1 MTDEKNMTTGSPYAP
16 WDLRKLPNFDFSE
29 YLRKVEKPD
38 GKGQTAEMTLE
49 GTKRWFRLACPNGG
63 LVLNALRVSDTMA
76 IYEARVFA
84 DAGDRNPLASFTATQ
99 RADKAKGDAYIRA
112 AQDAALEGAL
122 RASGFSLEVS
132 LLARTVGI
140 SAAAAQPSQ
149 TDGGEQPAET
159 PEPSPAP
166 AQTDTPV
173 QKTAG
178 GAAPAAGKADQQPKP
193 AADTAPRPAPVGPP
207 PHEDAA
213 PRPASVGSQSGAS
226 GENRPAPVGPQPHA
240 APSQGKGKPAPA
252 VVNIGDARQTV
263 AAENKPDGQV
273 GTNTPPA
280 AETGPAP
287 ETPPASHAAPA
298 AASAPEA
305 AAEETKPAPA
315 TYTPDMPVEEIC
327 QRMTLEQAQNLK
339 VMDGTCK
346 GWTLAQV
353 AKDRPTSLR
362 WLQSVCPFADNEL
375 KAAATIVLNDL
386 QLKMAG

>member
-16 WDLRKLPNFDFSE
+16 WDLRRLPNFDFSE
-29 YLRKVEKPD
+29 YLRIVEEPD

-63 LVLNALRVSDTMA
+63 LVLNPLRVADTMA
-76 IYEARVFA
+76 IFEARVFA
-84 DAGDRNPLASFTATQ
+84 DTGDRNPLASFIATQ
-99 RADKAKGDAYIRA
+99 RADKAKGEAYILA

-149 TDGGEQPAET
+149 TDGGEQPVET

-166 AQTDTPV
+166 AQTDAPV
-173 QKTAG
+173 QQTADSTPPVDK
-178 GAAPAAGKADQQPKP
+178 AAQSSKP
-193 AADTAPRPAPVGPP
+193 AADAAPRPAPVGPP
-207 PHEDAA
+207 PHAA
-213 PRPASVGSQSGAS
+213 P
-226 GENRPAPVGPQPHA
+226 RPAPVGPQPHA
-240 APSQGKGKPAPA
+240 APAPGKERPAPA

-280 AETGPAP
+280 PETGPAP

-298 AASAPEA
+298 AAPVPEA
-305 AAEETKPAPA
+305 AAEEPKPAPA
-315 TYTPDMPVEEIC
+315 TYTPDMSVEEIT
-327 QRMTLEQAQNLK
+327 QRMTLEQAQNVK
-339 VMDGTCK
+339 VLDGTCK

-375 KAAATIVLNDL
+375 KAAAAIVLNDL
-386 QLKMAG
+386 ELRKAG

>member
-1 MTDEKNMTTGSPYAP
+1 MTNGKNITAGSPYAP
-16 WDLRKLPNFDFSE
+16 WDLRRLPNFDFSE
-29 YLRKVEKPD
+29 FLRKMEKPD
-38 GKGQTAEMTLE
+38 GKGQTVEMSLD

-63 LVLNALRVSDTMA
+63 LVLNPLRVTDTMA
-76 IYEARVFA
+76 IFEARVFA
-84 DAGDRNPLASFTATQ
+84 DAADRNPLASFTATQ

-122 RASGFSLEVS
+122 RTSGFSIMVS
-132 LLARTVGI
+132 FLARTVGN

-149 TDGGEQPAET
+149 MDGGEQPAET

-166 AQTDTPV
+166 ARANTPV
-173 QKTAG
+173 QESAGSTAPTADK
-178 GAAPAAGKADQQPKP
+178 AAQQPKP
-193 AADTAPRPAPVGPP
+193 ADDTAPRPAPVGPP
-207 PHEDAA
+207 PHAA
-213 PRPASVGSQSGAS
+213 P
-226 GENRPAPVGPQPHA
+226 RPAPVGPQPHA
-240 APSQGKGKPAPA
+240 APAPGKERPAPA

-298 AASAPEA
+298 TAPVPEA
-305 AAEETKPAPA
+305 AAGEPKPAPV
-315 TYTPDMPVEEIC
+315 TYTPDMSVEEIC

-339 VMDGTCK
+339 VLDGTCK

-386 QLKMAG
+386 ELKKAG

>member
-16 WDLRKLPNFDFSE
+16 WDLRRLPNFDFSE

-63 LVLNALRVSDTMA
+63 LVLNPLRVADTMA
-76 IYEARVFA
+76 IFEARVFA
-84 DAGDRNPLASFTATQ
+84 DAGDRNPLASFIATQ
-99 RADKAKGDAYIRA
+99 RADKAKGEAYILA

-122 RASGFSLEVS
+122 RSSGFSLEVS

-149 TDGGEQPAET
+149 TDGGEQPVET

-166 AQTDTPV
+166 AQTDAPV
-173 QKTAG
+173 QQTADSTPPVDK
-178 GAAPAAGKADQQPKP
+178 AAQSSKP
-193 AADTAPRPAPVGPP
+193 AADAAPRPAPVGPP
-207 PHEDAA
+207 PHAA
-213 PRPASVGSQSGAS
+213 PRPA
-226 GENRPAPVGPQPHA
+226 PVAPQPHA
-240 APSQGKGKPAPA
+240 APAQEKEKPAPA

-263 AAENKPDGQV
+263 AAENKPNSQA
-273 GTNTPPA
+273 GTDTPP
-280 AETGPAP
+280 EP
-287 ETPPASHAAPA
+287 EAAPA
-298 AASAPEA
+298 AELVPEA
-305 AAEETKPAPA
+305 PAEPAPA

-327 QRMTLEQAQNLK
+327 QRMTLEQAQNVK
-339 VMDGTCK
+339 VLDGTCK

-353 AKDRPTSLR
+353 AKDRPSSLR
-362 WLQSVCPFADNEL
+362 WLKDVSLFADNEL

-386 QLKMAG
+386 ELRKAG

>member
-1 MTDEKNMTTGSPYAP
+1 MTDEKNTTAGSPYAP
-16 WDLRKLPNFDFSE
+16 WDLRRLPNFDFSE

-38 GKGQTAEMTLE
+38 GKGQTVEMTLE

-84 DAGDRNPLASFTATQ
+84 DAVDRNPLASFTATQ

-140 SAAAAQPSQ
+140 SAAAAQPGQ

-159 PEPSPAP
+159 LEPSPAP
-166 AQTDTPV
+166 AQTNAPV
-173 QKTAG
+173 QEAAG
-178 GAAPAAGKADQQPKP
+178 GAAPAVDKAAQQPKP

-207 PHEDAA
+207 PHAA
-213 PRPASVGSQSGAS
+213 PRPAPVGSQSGTS

-240 APSQGKGKPAPA
+240 APAQEKEKSAPT
-252 VVNIGDARQTV
+252 VVNIGDVRQAA

-273 GTNTPPA
+273 ERDTQP
-280 AETGPAP
+280 GP
-287 ETPPASHAAPA
+287 EAAPA
-298 AASAPEA
+298 AAPAQEAP
-305 AAEETKPAPA
+305 PAPA
-315 TYTPDMPVEEIC
+315 PVTYAPDMTVEEIT

-339 VMDGTCK
+339 VLDGTCK

-386 QLKMAG
+386 ELKLAG

>member
-1 MTDEKNMTTGSPYAP
+1 MTDEKNMTAGSPYAP
-16 WDLRKLPNFDFSE
+16 WDLRRLPNFDFSE
-29 YLRKVEKPD
+29 YLRAVEKPD

-63 LVLNALRVSDTMA
+63 LVLNALRVTDAMA

-84 DAGDRNPLASFTATQ
+84 DAADRNPLASFTATQ

-140 SAAAAQPSQ
+140 SAAAAQSIQ
-149 TDGGEQPAET
+149 TDGGEQPAEK
-159 PEPSPAP
+159 PAP
-166 AQTDTPV
+166 AQTDTPA
-173 QKTAG
+173 QKAAG
-178 GAAPAAGKADQQPKP
+178 GAAPAADKAAQQPKP

-207 PHEDAA
+207 PHAA
-213 PRPASVGSQSGAS
+213 PRPAPVGSQSGAS

-240 APSQGKGKPAPA
+240 APSQEKGKPAPA

-263 AAENKPDGQV
+263 AAENKPDGQA
-273 GTNTPPA
+273 GADTPPA
-280 AETGPAP
+280 PETGPAP

-298 AASAPEA
+298 AAPAPEA
-305 AAEETKPAPA
+305 AAGEPKPAPA

-339 VMDGTCK
+339 VLDGTCK

-386 QLKMAG
+386 ELKLAG

>member
-1 MTDEKNMTTGSPYAP
+1 MTYEKNTTTGSPYAP
-16 WDLRKLPNFDFSE
+16 WDLRRLPNFDFSE

-38 GKGQTAEMTLE
+38 GKGQTVEMTLE

-63 LVLNALRVSDTMA
+63 LVLNPLRVADTMA
-76 IYEARVFA
+76 IFEARVFA

-99 RADKAKGDAYIRA
+99 RAGKATGDAYIRA
-112 AQDAALEGAL
+112 AQDAALDGAL

-140 SAAAAQPSQ
+140 SAAAAQPIQ
-149 TDGGEQPAET
+149 TDGGEQPAEI
-159 PEPSPAP
+159 PEPSAVP
-166 AQTDTPV
+166 AQADAPV
-173 QKTAG
+173 QQTADSTPPVDK
-178 GAAPAAGKADQQPKP
+178 AAQSSRP
-193 AADTAPRPAPVGPP
+193 AADAAPRPAPVGPP
-207 PHEDAA
+207 PHAA
-213 PRPASVGSQSGAS
+213 P
-226 GENRPAPVGPQPHA
+226 RPAPVGPQPHA
-240 APSQGKGKPAPA
+240 APALAKEKSAPA

-263 AAENKPDGQV
+263 TAENKPDSQ
-273 GTNTPPA
+273 
-280 AETGPAP
+280 AEAGAQPVA
-287 ETPPASHAAPA
+287 EAGL
-298 AASAPEA
+298 APEA
-305 AAEETKPAPA
+305 PPVPAPA
-315 TYTPDMPVEEIC
+315 TYTPDMPVGEITE
-327 QRMTLEQAQNLK
+327 RMTLEQAQNLK

>member
-1 MTDEKNMTTGSPYAP
+1 MTDEKNTTTGSPYAP
-16 WDLRKLPNFDFSE
+16 WDLRRLPNFDFSE
-29 YLRKVEKPD
+29 YLRKVEKSD
-38 GKGQTAEMTLE
+38 GKGQTVEMTLE

-84 DAGDRNPLASFTATQ
+84 DAADRNPLASVTATK

-140 SAAAAQPSQ
+140 SAAAAQPGQ

-159 PEPSPAP
+159 PESAPIPAP
-166 AQTDTPV
+166 ADTSV
-173 QKTAG
+173 QKAAG
-178 GAAPAAGKADQQPKP
+178 GAAPAADKAAQQPKP
-193 AADTAPRPAPVGPP
+193 TADTAPRPAPVGPP
-207 PHEDAA
+207 PHAA
-213 PRPASVGSQSGAS
+213 PRPVPVGSQSGAS

-240 APSQGKGKPAPA
+240 APSQEKGKPAPA
-252 VVNIGDARQTV
+252 VMDIGDARQTV
-263 AAENKPDGQV
+263 AAENKPDGQT
-273 GTNTPPA
+273 GADTPPA
-280 AETGPAP
+280 VEAGPTPEAPAEPAP
-287 ETPPASHAAPA
+287 V
-298 AASAPEA
+298 
-305 AAEETKPAPA
+305 
-315 TYTPDMPVEEIC
+315 TYTPDMSVEEIC
-327 QRMTLEQAQNLK
+327 QHMTLEQAQNLK
-339 VMDGTCK
+339 VLDGTCK

-386 QLKMAG
+386 ELKLAG

>member
-1 MTDEKNMTTGSPYAP
+1 MTDEKNMTAGSPYAP
-16 WDLRKLPNFDFSE
+16 WDLRRLPNFDFSE
-29 YLRKVEKPD
+29 YLRAVEKPD

-63 LVLNALRVSDTMA
+63 LVLNALRVTDAMA

-84 DAGDRNPLASFTATQ
+84 DAADRNPLASFTATQ

-140 SAAAAQPSQ
+140 SAAAAQSIQ
-149 TDGGEQPAET
+149 TDGGEQPAEK
-159 PEPSPAP
+159 PAP

-173 QKTAG
+173 QKAAG
-178 GAAPAAGKADQQPKP
+178 GAAPAADKAAQQPKP

-207 PHEDAA
+207 PHAA
-213 PRPASVGSQSGAS
+213 PRPAPVGSQSGAS

-240 APSQGKGKPAPA
+240 APSQEKGKPAPA

-263 AAENKPDGQV
+263 AAENKPDGQA
-273 GTNTPPA
+273 GADTPPA
-280 AETGPAP
+280 PATGPAP

-298 AASAPEA
+298 AAPAPEA
-305 AAEETKPAPA
+305 AAGEPKPAPA

-339 VMDGTCK
+339 VLDGTCK

-386 QLKMAG
+386 ELKLAG

>member
-1 MTDEKNMTTGSPYAP
+1 MTDEKNTTTGNPYAP
-16 WDLRKLPNFDFSE
+16 WDLRRLPNFDFSE

-38 GKGQTAEMTLE
+38 GKGQTADMTLE

-63 LVLNALRVSDTMA
+63 LVLNPLRVADTMA
-76 IYEARVFA
+76 IFEARVFA

-99 RADKAKGDAYIRA
+99 RADKAKGEAYIRA
-112 AQDAALEGAL
+112 AQDAALDGAL

-140 SAAAAQPSQ
+140 SAAAAQPIQ
-149 TDGGEQPAET
+149 TDGGEQPAEI
-159 PEPSPAP
+159 PEPSAVP
-166 AQTDTPV
+166 AQADAPV
-173 QKTAG
+173 QQTADSTPPVDK
-178 GAAPAAGKADQQPKP
+178 AAQSSRP
-193 AADTAPRPAPVGPP
+193 AADAAPRPAPVGPP
-207 PHEDAA
+207 PHAA
-213 PRPASVGSQSGAS
+213 P
-226 GENRPAPVGPQPHA
+226 RPAPVGPQPHA
-240 APSQGKGKPAPA
+240 APSQEKGKPAPA

-263 AAENKPDGQV
+263 AAENKPDSQAEA
-273 GTNTPPA
+273 GTQPV
-280 AETGPAP
+280 AEADL
-287 ETPPASHAAPA
+287 
-298 AASAPEA
+298 APEA
-305 AAEETKPAPA
+305 PPAPA
-315 TYTPDMPVEEIC
+315 PANYTPDMPVEEIC

-339 VMDGTCK
+339 VLDGTCK

>member
-1 MTDEKNMTTGSPYAP
+1 MTDEKTTMERNAYNP
-16 WDLRKLPNFDFSE
+16 WDLERIPGLNLME
-29 YLRKVEKPD
+29 YTKEVDRD
-38 GKGQTAEMTLE
+38 GKKDLELSLE
-49 GTKRWFRLACPNGG
+49 GRKIWFRLVCPGGG
-63 LVLNALRVSDTMA
+63 LALNALRVTDAMA

-84 DAGDRNPLASFTATQ
+84 DADDRNPLASFTATQ
-99 RADKAKGDAYIRA
+99 KADKSKGEAYIRA
-112 AQDAALEGAL
+112 AQETALEGAL

-159 PEPSPAP
+159 PGPSPAP

-173 QKTAG
+173 QKAAG
-178 GAAPAAGKADQQPKP
+178 GAAPVADKAAQQPKP

-207 PHEDAA
+207 PHAA
-213 PRPASVGSQSGAS
+213 PRPAPVGFQSGAS

-240 APSQGKGKPAPA
+240 APSQEKGKPAPA

-263 AAENKPDGQV
+263 AAEDKPDGQA
-273 GTNTPPA
+273 GADTSPA
-280 AETGPAP
+280 AETGPVP

-298 AASAPEA
+298 AAPAPEA
-305 AAEETKPAPA
+305 AAGEPKPAPV

-339 VMDGTCK
+339 VLDGTCK

-386 QLKMAG
+386 QMKLAG

>member
-16 WDLRKLPNFDFSE
+16 WDLRRLPNFDFSE
-29 YLRKVEKPD
+29 YLRIVEEPD

-63 LVLNALRVSDTMA
+63 LVLNPLRVADTMA
-76 IYEARVFA
+76 IFEARVFA
-84 DAGDRNPLASFTATQ
+84 DAGDRNPLASFIATQ
-99 RADKAKGDAYIRA
+99 RADKAKGEAYILA

-122 RASGFSLEVS
+122 RSSGFSLEVS
-132 LLARTVGI
+132 LLARTVG
-140 SAAAAQPSQ
+140 SSAAAQPSQ

-159 PEPSPAP
+159 PIP

-173 QKTAG
+173 QETAG
-178 GAAPAAGKADQQPKP
+178 SAAPVADKAAQQPKP

-226 GENRPAPVGPQPHA
+226 DENRPAPVGPQPHA
-240 APSQGKGKPAPA
+240 APSQEKGKPAPA

-280 AETGPAP
+280 AETSPAP

-298 AASAPEA
+298 AAPVPEA

-353 AKDRPTSLR
+353 AKDRPSSLR
-362 WLQSVCPFADNEL
+362 WLKDVSLFADNEL

-386 QLKMAG
+386 ELRKAG

>member
-1 MTDEKNMTTGSPYAP
+1 MTDEKNTTTGSPYAP
-16 WDLRKLPNFDFSE
+16 WDLRRLPNFDFSE

-38 GKGQTAEMTLE
+38 GKSQTAEMTLE

-63 LVLNALRVSDTMA
+63 LVLNPLRVSDTMA

-84 DAGDRNPLASFTATQ
+84 GAADRNPLASFTATQ
-99 RADKAKGDAYIRA
+99 RAGKATGDTYIRA

-132 LLARTVGI
+132 LLAHTVGA

-149 TDGGEQPAET
+149 TDGGEQSAET
-159 PEPSPAP
+159 PESAPIPAP
-166 AQTDTPV
+166 ADTSV
-173 QKTAG
+173 QKAAG
-178 GAAPAAGKADQQPKP
+178 GAAPAADKAAQQPKP

-207 PHEDAA
+207 PHTA
-213 PRPASVGSQSGAS
+213 PRPAPVGSQSGAS

-240 APSQGKGKPAPA
+240 APSQEKGKPAPA

-273 GTNTPPA
+273 GTDTPPA
-280 AETGPAP
+280 AEAGPAL
-287 ETPPASHAAPA
+287 EAPPASHAAPA
-298 AASAPEA
+298 AAPAPEA
-305 AAEETKPAPA
+305 AVGETKPAPA

-339 VMDGTCK
+339 VLDGTCK

-386 QLKMAG
+386 QMKMAG

>member
-1 MTDEKNMTTGSPYAP
+1 MTDEKNTTTGSPYAP
-16 WDLRKLPNFDFSE
+16 WDLRRLPNFDFSE

-38 GKGQTAEMTLE
+38 GKGQTVEMTLE
-49 GTKRWFRLACPNGG
+49 STKRWFRLACPNGG
-63 LVLNALRVSDTMA
+63 LVLNPLRVADTMA
-76 IYEARVFA
+76 IFEARVFA
-84 DAGDRNPLASFTATQ
+84 DAGDRNPLASFTA
-99 RADKAKGDAYIRA
+99 
-112 AQDAALEGAL
+112 AQ
-122 RASGFSLEVS
+122 SS
-132 LLARTVGI
+132 
-140 SAAAAQPSQ
+140 
-149 TDGGEQPAET
+149 
-159 PEPSPAP
+159 
-166 AQTDTPV
+166 
-173 QKTAG
+173 
-178 GAAPAAGKADQQPKP
+178 KP

-240 APSQGKGKPAPA
+240 APSQEKGKPAPA

-273 GTNTPPA
+273 ETDISPVA
-280 AETGPAP
+280 ATGPAP

-305 AAEETKPAPA
+305 AVGETKPAA
-315 TYTPDMPVEEIC
+315 VTYTPDMPVDEIC
-327 QRMTLEQAQNLK
+327 LHMTLEQAKAVK
-339 VMDGTCK
+339 VLDGTCK

-375 KAAATIVLNDL
+375 KAAATVVLNDL
-386 QLKMAG
+386 ELRKAG